1 MKLAPL
7 FEAVAPYFEGQTD
20 AVRTI
25 RTLYGESPP
34 SEAQRLAIY
43 ERFCREHRNTA
54 TGGVHQ
60 YLRDLIEKDR
70 GEPFW
75 RALVEAYFVAHPMR
89 HVEINQNG
97 EHLAAYLASRDDL
110 PPLWSAVA
118 DFEWWEWQT
127 LIARDEPM
135 DFTDDGPLRIASTVE
150 LRPYRF
156 DLVSWFDA
164 KERAAAPEQRD
175 VVVLFWRKRNL
186 DPRRANTS
194 SEELMVLKRVSEGL
208 AVEVDAVVQDL
219 HGAGI
224 LVGNSEG

>member
-1 MKLAPL
+1 MKLEPF
-7 FEAVAPYFEGQTD
+7 FEVVSPFLEGQ
-20 AVRTI
+20 AELEPTI
-25 RTLYGESPP
+25 RALYGDAP
-34 SEAQRLAIY
+34 SSDAHRLAIY

-60 YLRDLIEKDR
+60 YLRDLIVAER

-75 RALVEAYFVAHPMR
+75 RALVEAYFVAHPMQ

-97 EHLAAYLASRDDL
+97 EHLAGYLAARDDL

-127 LIARDEPM
+127 LIARDEPT
-135 DFTDDGPLRIASTVE
+135 DVTDDGALRIASTVE

-164 KERAAAPEQRD
+164 EERAATPDDRE
-175 VVVLFWRKRNL
+175 VVVLFWRNRSL

-194 SEELMVLKRVSEGL
+194 NEELLVLKRVSEGL
-208 AVEVDAVVQDL
+208 AVEVDAVVEDL
-219 HGAGI
+219 HRAGI
-224 LVGNSEG
+224 LVGSIRG